1 MDYKMCLLSLNM
13 LTKLNDEIEEVLIMF
28 TTAVNFE
35 DEVIEREAGEAA
47 AILQQ
52 VRRGIISDLFDE
64 ILEAAMM
71 EKEEKKIYAR

>member
-35 DEVIEREAGEAA
+35 DADIEGKAGEVA

-71 EKEEKKIYAR
+71 EKEEEKIYAR

>member
-35 DEVIEREAGEAA
+35 DADIEREAGEVA

>member
-35 DEVIEREAGEAA
+35 DADIEREAGEAA

>member
-1 MDYKMCLLSLNM
+1 MDYKTCLLKLNM
-13 LTKLNDEIEEVLIMF
+13 LEKLNDEIEKILIMF
-28 TTAVNFE
+28 TTAVNFDDAE
-35 DEVIEREAGEAA
+35 IEREAGEAA

-71 EKEEKKIYAR
+71 EKEEEKIYAR